1 MTSKGPGMLNIL
13 ASGWRMQLFL
23 STKQTMQ
30 EKHLFEYAVIRVVP
44 QVEREEYINVGVI
57 LYCKLQQ
64 FLDARW
70 ALDEELMALFAPHLD
85 LAELKLNLCAFDI
98 ICKGGPEGGTIGMLD
113 MPGRFRWLTA
123 TRSTILQPSS
133 VHPGY
138 TDDASA
144 TLEKL
149 FQQLVLRGK

>member
-1 MTSKGPGMLNIL
+1 
-13 ASGWRMQLFL
+13 MQPFL
-23 STKQTMQ
+23 STKQIMQ

-57 LYCKLQQ
+57 LYCRQPQ

-70 ALDEELMALFAPHLD
+70 ALDEKLMALFAPLLD
-85 LAELKLNLCAFDI
+85 LAELRQNLCAFDI
-98 ICKGGPEGGTIGMLD
+98 ICKGGPEGGTIGLLD

-149 FQQLVLRGK
+149 FAQMVLRGE